1 MTTNRPTVSLRTSA
15 VVVLPWWVAA
25 RVLVG
30 IGWLVARVG
39 SDHLAPGNRPVQ
51 LQQGLLLWD
60 GSWYRRLAEHGYS
73 SAPHEALRF
82 FPGHVWLGKAVG
94 LLLAD
99 HPAAGLVVVANMSAF
114 VALVLLHQLATHEGF
129 SAQEASFAVA
139 MLAMFPSAAALVWG
153 YSEGLF
159 LVGVVGCFLGLRRQW
174 WWWAALAALVAALTR
189 PVGVLLVLPAV
200 VEVLRARRGRRGL
213 EWPALATLAA
223 PVIGLAVAL
232 ANSAAAG
239 EGWLAPLRVQE
250 PLRGDVVEPVTRLAQ
265 AVTDL
270 FDSSQSLA
278 DGLHAPFAVAFVVL
292 AVVAARTLPASYSLF
307 AAAMVA
313 VALAAENLNS
323 LERYAL
329 GAFPLVLAATALTR
343 RLPTWR
349 GPLLSACG
357 GSLVALSALSWI
369 GSYVP

>member
-1 MTTNRPTVSLRTSA
+1 MA
-15 VVVLPWWVAA
+15 ALPWWLAA

-51 LQQGLLLWD
+51 LRQGLFLWD

-73 SAPHEALRF
+73 AAPHEAMRF
-82 FPGHVWLGKAVG
+82 FPGYVWLGRVVGFG
-94 LLLAD
+94 LLDERPL
-99 HPAAGLVVVANMSAF
+99 GLLVVANVSAF
-114 VALVLLHQLATHEGF
+114 VALVLLHQLVRYENFSPGEATF
-129 SAQEASFAVA
+129 SVA
-139 MLAMFPSAAALVWG
+139 LLALFPSAAVLVWG

-159 LVGVVGCFLGLRRQW
+159 LAAAIGCFLGLRRQR
-174 WWWAALAALVAALTR
+174 WWWAAAAAMVAALTR

-200 VEVLRARRGRRGL
+200 VEVVRAVRHGRRL
-213 EWPALATLAA
+213 EA
-223 PVIGLAVAL
+223 GAVAAVIAPFVGLTVTL
-232 ANSAAAG
+232 ANSAWAG

-250 PLRGDVVEPVTRLAQ
+250 PLRGDVVEPVSRLVQ
-265 AVTDL
+265 AVADL

-292 AVVAARTLPASYSLF
+292 VVVAARRLPASYSLF
-307 AAAMVA
+307 AGAMVA

-329 GAFPLVLAATALTR
+329 GAFPLVLAATVLTR
-343 RLPTWR
+343 PVPTWR
-349 GPLLSACG
+349 GPLLSACA
-357 GSLVALSALSWI
+357 GSLVALTALSWI